1 MATNPTVPH
10 DSLFNDEARRSIQR
24 RLDTLTSSSKGLWGR
39 MTVNQMLCHLSD
51 AYRVPTGERACRP
64 SGKLVHHTLLRW
76 VALHTPMTW
85 PKGAKT
91 APDLDQAI
99 GGTKPTDFDQD
110 LAELRRLV
118 DKFASTAGDVDGVVH
133 PIFGTLTTSE
143 WGRWGYRHADHHLR
157 QFGV

>member
-1 MATNPTVPH
+1 
-10 DSLFNDEARRSIQR
+10 
-24 RLDTLTSSSKGLWGR
+24 
-39 MTVNQMLCHLSD
+39 MTVNQMVCHLSD

-99 GGTKPTDFDQD
+99 GGTKPTDFDG
-110 LAELRRLV
+110 
-118 DKFASTAGDVDGVVH
+118 FALEPSAHGA
-133 PIFGTLTTSE
+133 TTQP
-143 WGRWGYRHADHHLR
+143 ALPAA
-157 QFGV
+157 VT